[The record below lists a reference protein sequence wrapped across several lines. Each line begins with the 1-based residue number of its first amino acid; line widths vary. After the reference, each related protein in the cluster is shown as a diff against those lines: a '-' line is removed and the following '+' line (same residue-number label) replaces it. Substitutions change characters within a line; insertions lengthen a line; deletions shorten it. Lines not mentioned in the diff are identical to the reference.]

1 MDLHHPIFGEFPE
14 YRDIIK
20 RLRNTDDTFRKWFT
34 EYHDVDDAI
43 YRIEEDIEFASDQ
56 EIEEKKLRRAWLKD
70 QIYRAVKR
78 QAAPAAAP
86 ARVGPGSA
94 SVTL

>member
-14 YRDIIK
+14 YRDMIK
-20 RLRNTDDTFRKWFT
+20 RLRNTDDTFRKWFV

-43 YRIEEDIEFASDQ
+43 YRIEEDIDFASDQ

-70 QIYRAVKR
+70 QIYRAVKK
-78 QAAPAAAP
+78 ASAPAVVPVAARSVS
-86 ARVGPGSA
+86 AR
-94 SVTL
+94 L